1 MIFCYCV
8 NVLSGA
14 QNMDYVNKCTVTST
28 LGPQHSFS
36 QTRSLACE
44 REMCTP
50 HTLPLPLPLTTHPYN
65 YLNLT

>member
-1 MIFCYCV
+1 
-8 NVLSGA
+8 
-14 QNMDYVNKCTVTST
+14 MDYVNKCTVTST